1 VAIKNLPVEYANEII
16 SVVASDMGGR
26 GVSRICRPEYW
37 QAAVKKLSCISRVAV
52 VSGFFVPSAK
62 APETDGPGGAAIIA
76 RAFAEQGVET
86 EIWTDSFCIDAIS
99 ACASEIGFHPEK
111 VKIPENCKILDSYSP
126 QAIIFTERLGR
137 AADGRYYNMRK
148 KDISC
153 WTPSIDGLAIASERR
168 GIITVGIGDGGNEV
182 GMGNFM
188 QELYGILP
196 EYKTCLSVVRTDIAI
211 PVDVSNWG
219 CYALVAAMSYV
230 WGIWRGHR
238 DDDERAMLETL
249 RSFGVVDGISMKP
262 ELSVDGFPLPVH
274 ESVISKLHN
283 IWLKYAC

>member
-1 VAIKNLPVEYANEII
+1 
-16 SVVASDMGGR
+16 
-26 GVSRICRPEYW
+26 
-37 QAAVKKLSCISRVAV
+37 
-52 VSGFFVPSAK
+52 
-62 APETDGPGGAAIIA
+62 
-76 RAFAEQGVET
+76 
-86 EIWTDSFCIDAIS
+86 
-99 ACASEIGFHPEK
+99 
-111 VKIPENCKILDSYSP
+111 
-126 QAIIFTERLGR
+126 
-137 AADGRYYNMRK
+137 
-148 KDISC
+148 
-153 WTPSIDGLAIASERR
+153 
-168 GIITVGIGDGGNEV
+168 
-182 GMGNFM
+182 MGNFM